1 MLRRTVAPSFVLI
14 HAEQQIEAQVC
25 AQLGPFGLFVVANV
39 ASKLERCKNNLRNYY
54 SNYRRADNH

>member
-14 HAEQQIEAQVC
+14 HAEPQIEAQVC
-25 AQLGPFGLFVVANV
+25 AQLGPFVVANV

-54 SNYRRADNH
+54 SN

>member
-14 HAEQQIEAQVC
+14 HAEPQIEAQVC
-25 AQLGPFGLFVVANV
+25 AQLGPFVVANV

>member
-14 HAEQQIEAQVC
+14 HAEPQIEAQVC

-39 ASKLERCKNNLRNYY
+39 ASKLERCKNNLHNYY
-54 SNYRRADNH
+54 SN